1 MTALES
7 VQDPIYDKKLHQV
20 SADLKQY
27 RLNQL
32 KRMDQTNS
40 TLLVDYL
47 TQEYLRNYIVNRCY
61 DEIVIALPIDVNAM
75 FNKLFAQEISKTR
88 EYRLRILDELI
99 AIQQDRLKQME
110 QEKKYLQ
117 SMVQ

>member
-32 KRMDQTNS
+32 KRMKQTNS

-47 TQEYLRNYIVNRCY
+47 NSRTRKKRDRQKALDDIKDENLKAELAKGNTLINYTEYQ
-61 DEIVIALPIDVNAM
+61 P
-75 FNKLFAQEISKTR
+75 Q
-88 EYRLRILDELI
+88 
-99 AIQQDRLKQME
+99 
-110 QEKKYLQ
+110 
-117 SMVQ
+117 

>member
-1 MTALES
+1 MTTLES

-32 KRMDQTNS
+32 KRMKQTNS

-47 TQEYLRNYIVNRCY
+47 NSRTRKKRDRQKALDDIKDENLKAELAKGNTLINYTEYQ
-61 DEIVIALPIDVNAM
+61 P
-75 FNKLFAQEISKTR
+75 Q
-88 EYRLRILDELI
+88 
-99 AIQQDRLKQME
+99 
-110 QEKKYLQ
+110 
-117 SMVQ
+117 